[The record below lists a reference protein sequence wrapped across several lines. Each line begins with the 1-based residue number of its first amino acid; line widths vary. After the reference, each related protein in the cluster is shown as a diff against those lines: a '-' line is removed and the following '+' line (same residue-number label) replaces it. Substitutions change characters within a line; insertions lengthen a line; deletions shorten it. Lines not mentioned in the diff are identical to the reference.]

1 MISTPSIVIAPARRR
16 PEAGDFTFRRLNPAT
31 DAGLLHGWVNTDRA
45 RYWGMFGTTVTQVRA
60 AYAQL
65 DASAHHHV
73 LLGLL
78 PAPRGAGEPE
88 PAFLLEHY
96 APEHSVLAGRYAHRH
111 GDKGMHL
118 LLAGPG
124 RGKPLPG
131 FSAAAMEAA
140 VAHLFA
146 DPAVLRIVVEPD
158 AANTAI
164 HSLNSRLG
172 FRPAGRIELPA
183 GDVTGAKTALLSF
196 CTRAEFASATGGPFG
211 AAAHLSP
218 ERWENA
224 NRHLLAKA
232 IAEFAHERL
241 LAPVPADGGWS
252 VGTGDHEYRFSATV
266 HALEHWV
273 IDPDS
278 LRVSVKGEPAA
289 PDAAGF
295 VLAFQNTLGL
305 SEAQLPV
312 YLEEITSTLAGHCYK
327 QLHSTASAAELAAGT
342 GDAVTDFQRT
352 EAAMTEGHP
361 CFVANNGRLGLGATD
376 YLDYAPE
383 TGSTLTL
390 HWVAAHATRARYSA
404 VPGLDAESLLQG
416 ELGTRQLARFRARI
430 AEACGSSILDPADFV
445 FIPVHPWQWEH
456 KLAVAFA
463 ADVATGHLVHLG
475 AGEDLY
481 QPQQSIRTFF
491 NRSTPDRH
499 YVKTALSVLNMG
511 FMRGLS
517 AAYMENTPAIN
528 AWLASIFE
536 NDEELRRGNTGLL
549 REVAAV
555 GYSSPLFEAA
565 GPAAPQHK
573 MLAALWRESPAKR
586 IAPGQQL
593 ATMASLL
600 HLDAAGASLAAAHIR
615 RSGLNAEDWLAR
627 YFDAY
632 LVPLVH
638 ALCRYDLAFMPH
650 GENVILVLEDS
661 VPVKVLHK
669 DLAEEIAV
677 LGNRQLLPVAV
688 ERIRAAVPDAERRLV
703 IFTDIVDCFLRFLA
717 PLLAREG
724 ICSEDVFW
732 ETATGRL
739 LAYRNRSPETA
750 EAFDALELFAP
761 DFKLSCLNRLQLRNN
776 ARMLDLT
783 DQSGGL
789 IYAGTLANPLAGH
802 GIQLLREAA
811 NSRPP
816 AGRVGHTAFRRS
828 T

>member
-1 MISTPSIVIAPARRR
+1 MISTPSIVLPPARRTA
-16 PEAGDFTFRRLNPAT
+16 PEAGDFAFRRFDPGT
-31 DAGLLHGWVNTDRA
+31 DAPLLHGWVNTERA
-45 RYWGMFGTTVTQVRA
+45 RYWGMLGTTVPEVRA
-60 AYAQL
+60 AYGQL
-65 DASAHHHV
+65 DVSAHHQV

-78 PAPRGAGEPE
+78 PAPHGAAEPE

-96 APEHSVLAGRYAHRH
+96 SPEHSVLAGRYAHRN
-111 GDKGMHL
+111 GDVGMHL

-124 RGKPLPG
+124 EGRPLPG
-131 FSAAAMEAA
+131 LSAAAMEATL
-140 VAHLFA
+140 AHLFA

-183 GDVTGAKTALLSF
+183 GDDTGVKTALLSL
-196 CTRAEFASATGGPFG
+196 CTRADFAAATGRPSSAT
-211 AAAHLSP
+211 AHLSP
-218 ERWENA
+218 TRWETA

-232 IAEFAHERL
+232 IAEFTHERL
-241 LAPVPADGGWS
+241 LAPVPADGGWLLGS
-252 VGTGDHEYRFSATV
+252 DAHEYRFAATV

-278 LRVSVKGEPAA
+278 LVVSIDGEAA
-289 PDAAGF
+289 AVDAAGF
-295 VLAFQNTLGL
+295 VLAFHNTLDL

-312 YLEEITSTLAGHCYK
+312 YLEEITSTLASHCYK

-342 GDAVTDFQRT
+342 GDGVADFQRT

-376 YLDYAPE
+376 YLDHAPE
-383 TGSTLTL
+383 TGSALAL
-390 HWVAAHATRARYSA
+390 HWVAAHGSRARYSA

-430 AEACGSSILDPADFV
+430 AEDCGSSGLEPEDFV
-445 FIPVHPWQWEH
+445 LMPIHPWQWEH

-491 NRSTPDRH
+491 NRSSPERH

-528 AWLASIFE
+528 AWLTSIFE
-536 NDEELRRGNTGLL
+536 NDEELRRCNTGLL

-555 GYSSPLFEAA
+555 GYANPLYEAA
-565 GPAAPQHK
+565 GPDAPQRK
-573 MLAALWRESPAKR
+573 MLAALWRESPAGS
-586 IAPGQQL
+586 IEPGQQL

-615 RSGLNAEDWLAR
+615 RSSLEATDWLTR

-661 VPVKVLHK
+661 VPVRVLHK

-677 LGNRQLLPVAV
+677 LGDRLALPPEV
-688 ERIRAAVPDAERRLV
+688 ERIRAAVPDSERRLV
-703 IFTDIVDCFLRFLA
+703 VFTDIVDCFLRFLA
-717 PLLAREG
+717 PMLAREG

-732 ETATGRL
+732 ETAAERL
-739 LAYRNRSPETA
+739 LAYRARNPETTA
-750 EAFDALELFAP
+750 AFDALELFAP
-761 DFKLSCLNRLQLRNN
+761 DFELSCLNRLQLRNN

-789 IYAGTLANPLAGH
+789 IYAGTLANPMAGL
-802 GIQLLREAA
+802 GI
-811 NSRPP
+811 
-816 AGRVGHTAFRRS
+816 
-828 T
+828 

>member
-1 MISTPSIVIAPARRR
+1 MIFTPAIVLPPARRTA
-16 PEAGDFTFRRLNPAT
+16 PAAADFTFRRFDPGT
-31 DAGLLHGWVNTDRA
+31 DAGLLHGWVNTERA
-45 RYWGMFGTTVTQVRA
+45 RYWDMIGTTVPEVRA
-60 AYAQL
+60 AYGQL

-78 PAPRGAGEPE
+78 PAPRGAADPE
-88 PAFLLEHY
+88 PMFLLEHY
-96 APEHSVLAGRYAHRH
+96 APEHSALAGRYAHRH
-111 GDKGMHL
+111 GDTGMHL

-124 RGKPLPG
+124 DGRALPG

-140 VAHLFA
+140 LAHLFA

-183 GDVTGAKTALLSF
+183 GDDTPAKTALLSI
-196 CTRAEFASATGGPFG
+196 CTRADFAAATGRPASA
-211 AAAHLSP
+211 AVHLSP
-218 ERWENA
+218 GRWENA

-232 IAEFAHERL
+232 IAEFTHERL
-241 LAPVPADGGWS
+241 LAPVPVEGGWS
-252 VGTGDHEYRFSATV
+252 VGTGTHEYRFSATV

-278 LRVSVKGEPAA
+278 LEATVNGEAAA

-295 VLAFQNTLGL
+295 VLAFRDTLGMPD
-305 SEAQLPV
+305 AQLPV

-342 GDAVTDFQRT
+342 GDAVADFQRT

-361 CFVANNGRLGLGATD
+361 CFVANNGHLGLGATD
-376 YLDYAPE
+376 YLDHAPE
-383 TGSTLTL
+383 TGAALAL
-390 HWVAAHATRARYSA
+390 QWLAAHGSRARYSTL
-404 VPGLDAESLLQG
+404 PGLDIETLLQG
-416 ELGTRQLARFRARI
+416 ELGPRQLACFRARI
-430 AEACGSSILDPADFV
+430 AEACASSGLDPEDFV
-445 FIPVHPWQWEH
+445 LIPVHPWQWEH
-456 KLAVAFA
+456 KLSVGFA
-463 ADVATGHLVHLG
+463 GDVASGHLVHLG
-475 AGEDLY
+475 AGADLY

-491 NRSTPDRH
+491 NRSAPTRH

-517 AAYMENTPAIN
+517 AAYMEGTPAIN
-528 AWLASIFE
+528 AWLTSIFE
-536 NDEELRRGNTGLL
+536 DDEELQRSNVGLL
-549 REVAAV
+549 REIAAV
-555 GYSSPLFEAA
+555 GYANPLYEAA
-565 GPAAPQHK
+565 GPDAPQRK
-573 MLAALWRESPAKR
+573 MLAALWRESPAGS

-600 HLDAAGASLAAAHIR
+600 HVDSAGASLAAAHIR
-615 RSGLNAEDWLAR
+615 RSGLAATDWLAR

-638 ALCRYDLAFMPH
+638 VLCRYDLAFMPH
-650 GENVILVLEDS
+650 GENVILVLQDS

-677 LGNRQLLPVAV
+677 LGDRLALPPEV

-703 IFTDIVDCFLRFLA
+703 VFTDIVDCFLRFLA

-724 ICSEDVFW
+724 ICSEEEFW
-732 ETATGRL
+732 ETAADRL
-739 LAYRNRSPETA
+739 LAYRNRNPETA
-750 EAFDALELFAP
+750 AVFDALDLFAE
-761 DFKLSCLNRLQLRNN
+761 DFELSCLNRLQLRNN
-776 ARMLDLT
+776 RQMLDLT

-789 IYAGTLANPLAGH
+789 IHAGILANPLAGH
-802 GIQLLREAA
+802 GI
-811 NSRPP
+811 
-816 AGRVGHTAFRRS
+816 
-828 T
+828 